1 MARGESLAL
10 LMVDLD
16 NFKHINDS
24 FGHHAGD
31 LVLRTFGDRIGE
43 ALPRGAVLAR
53 FGGDEFAV
61 LLPGTTAG
69 QAPGIADDLLAIL
82 RRPFALAGRNVDL
95 RASIGIAV
103 FPDHAADG
111 GELVKAAD
119 IALYS
124 AKDVGRA
131 TVRLFEPGM
140 RAALQDQAM
149 MLNRARSIV
158 ENDWAEPAYQPKI
171 AFGSGRVMGLEAL
184 FRWRDPRMGL
194 QTPATIASAFDDF
207 ELAAML
213 GEAMVEAVLADVR
226 HWLDAGVN
234 VGRVGINASP
244 AEFRNPHYAERLLG
258 RLAAHRVPATALE
271 LEITETALLA
281 DSDGRVLHA
290 LQTLRTAGMTIA
302 LDDFGTG
309 FSSLAH
315 LRRFPVDTLKIDQSF
330 VGGIDA
336 ASGDR
341 AIVEAVLRLGEALGL
356 TTVAE
361 GVETESQ
368 AAFLRGRGCA
378 LAQGYLFSRPLPA
391 SEIAEFIGSRGAE
404 RRRH

>member
-1 MARGESLAL
+1 MRGEPLAL
-10 LMVDLD
+10 LLVDLD
-16 NFKHINDS
+16 NFKQINDS

-31 LVLRTFGDRIGE
+31 LVLCTFGDRVSE
-43 ALPRGAVLAR
+43 VLPRGAVLAR

-61 LLPGTTAG
+61 LLPATTAG
-69 QAPGIADDLLAIL
+69 EAPGIAKDLLAIL

-103 FPDHAADG
+103 FPDHGTGAE
-111 GELVKAAD
+111 ELVKAAD
-119 IALYS
+119 VALYS

-140 RAALQDQAM
+140 RAALQDQAA
-149 MLNRARSIV
+149 MLSRARSIV
-158 ENDWAEPAYQPKI
+158 DNDWAEPAYQPKI

-184 FRWRDPRMGL
+184 FRWRDPRAGL
-194 QTPATIASAFDDF
+194 QAPATIASAFDDF
-207 ELAAML
+207 ELASVL
-213 GEAMVEAVLADVR
+213 GETMVEAVLTDLR
-226 HWLDAGVN
+226 RWLDAGVDI
-234 VGRVGINASP
+234 GRVAVNASP
-244 AEFRNPHYAERLLG
+244 AEFRNLHYAERLLDQ
-258 RLAAHRVPATALE
+258 LAAHRVPATALE

-281 DSDGRVLHA
+281 DSDGRVLNA
-290 LQTLRTAGMTIA
+290 LQTLRAAGMTIA

-336 ASGDR
+336 ERGDR

-368 AAFLRGRGCA
+368 AAFLRGRGCK
-378 LAQGYLFSRPLPA
+378 LAQGYLFARPLPA
-391 SEIAEFIGSRGAE
+391 GEVADFIAAHGAE
-404 RRRH
+404 RRAS